1 MTPLPERKGSLIVPL
16 VGAAAALTIVA
27 LSPLSGRGGSLLLA
41 LLFWI
46 AVIEGCVAAAA
57 AGTLVNARGLGS
69 VTKELLS
76 VRPLLL
82 LLSFLLLL
90 LIPFT
95 DSYPWA
101 RSPGIWL
108 RKEFFIGRNVAFLL
122 LAWAAAEWLAA
133 SPAGNGGARIHPL
146 RIGTEDPSSEGP
158 PTEQGGK
165 ARATAS
171 ATGPEAAPGA
181 RTSRSEREGARNV
194 RAAAYLFVFVVS
206 QSLAAFDLVM
216 SLEYPWYSTLFG
228 GYFFIEA
235 LYAGFC
241 VAAVLCILVH
251 GKPPR
256 TDDPETPSFLSDIS
270 VVMFGFG
277 LLWAGLFF
285 AQYLTIWYGNI
296 PEEVSFIAKR
306 AKASPYRELGVA
318 VLFLLFFLP
327 FPSLL
332 STRAKS
338 NPYVVTAVSLSI
350 LSGILVERYVFVAP
364 VVPPGPGTLAIDFL
378 CLLVPFALVVYRR
391 TGRMRRPG

>member
-1 MTPLPERKGSLIVPL
+1 MKTLLETKGRLAVSLVAA
-16 VGAAAALTIVA
+16 GAVLTLVA
-27 LSPLSGRGGSLLLA
+27 LSPLAGKGGSLLLA

-46 AVIEGCVAAAA
+46 AVVEGCIAAAA
-57 AGTLVNARGLGS
+57 AGTMVNARGLGS
-69 VTKELLS
+69 VTRELLS
-76 VRPLLL
+76 VRPFLLL
-82 LLSFLLLL
+82 LAFLLLL
-90 LIPFT
+90 LIPFV

-108 RKEFFIGRNVAFLL
+108 RKDFFIGRNVAFLL
-122 LAWAAAEWLAA
+122 LAYAAAAWFAA
-133 SPAGNGGARIHPL
+133 APAGNGGA
-146 RIGTEDPSSEGP
+146 
-158 PTEQGGK
+158 K
-165 ARATAS
+165 
-171 ATGPEAAPGA
+171 
-181 RTSRSEREGARNV
+181 NV
-194 RAAAYLFVFVVS
+194 RAATYLFVFVAS

-235 LYAGFC
+235 LYAGFS

-251 GKPPR
+251 GAPPR

-277 LLWAGLFF
+277 LLWAGLYF

-306 AKASPYRELGVA
+306 AQTSPYRELGVA

-327 FPSLL
+327 FPALL

-338 NPYVVTAVSLSI
+338 NPYVVTGVSLSI
-350 LSGILVERYVFVAP
+350 LSGILIERYVFLAP
-364 VVPPGPGTLAIDFL
+364 AVRLSPGALAIDFL
-378 CLLVPFALVVYRR
+378 CLLVLFVLLAYRKKQ
-391 TGRMRRPG
+391 GNPGVLPQ